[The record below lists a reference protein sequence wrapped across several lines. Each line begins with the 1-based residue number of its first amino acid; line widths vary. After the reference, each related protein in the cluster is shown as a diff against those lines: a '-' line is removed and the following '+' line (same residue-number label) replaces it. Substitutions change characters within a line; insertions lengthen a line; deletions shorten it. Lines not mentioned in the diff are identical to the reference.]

1 MGARAPRLLLTGF
14 ERFGPHKTNPTQSL
28 AERLDGEW
36 FGPCRVVA
44 RVLPVSIAKIAD
56 VLAAAIAD
64 TEPAAIVSLGLAAG
78 ETCVRIE
85 RVARNGLKFPYPDN
99 DGKRPTGKIERGA
112 AATKAANLPFAA
124 ILKRLIAAGIPARL
138 SDDAGLYLCNAALWH
153 LAGIAG
159 KRPFGFVHL
168 PATPEMVAEEL
179 RRGALSGPENCASMG
194 LRLQLAAV
202 RVVLAEAARKALK

>member
-1 MGARAPRLLLTGF
+1 MGARAPRILLTGF

-36 FGPCRVVA
+36 FGPARVVS
-44 RVLPVSIAKIAD
+44 RVVPVSIAKIAEA
-56 VLAAAIAD
+56 LAAAVEETDPVAV
-64 TEPAAIVSLGLAAG
+64 VSLGLAAG
-78 ETCVRIE
+78 ETCVRVE

-99 DGKRPTGKIERGA
+99 DGKRPTGRIERGA
-112 AATKAANLPFAA
+112 PATRAANLPFAP
-124 ILKRLIAAGIPARL
+124 IVKRLLAAGIPARL

-153 LAGIAG
+153 LAGLAG

-168 PATPEMVAEEL
+168 PSTPEMVADSL
-179 RRGALSGPENCASMG
+179 RRGAEMPPEKCASMG

-202 RVVLAEAARKALK
+202 RVVLAETARKALK

>member
-1 MGARAPRLLLTGF
+1 MGARAPRLLVTGF
-14 ERFGPHKTNPTQSL
+14 ERFGPHKTNPTQAL

-36 FGPCRVVA
+36 FGPARVVS
-44 RVLPVSIAKIAD
+44 RVLPVSIAKIGPA
-56 VLAAAIAD
+56 LEAAIEETD
-64 TEPAAIVSLGLAAG
+64 PVAIVALGLAAG

-85 RVARNGLKFPYPDN
+85 RVAKNGLKFPYPDN
-99 DGKRPTGKIERGA
+99 DGKRPTGKIARGA
-112 AATKAANLPFAA
+112 PASRAATLPFNA
-124 ILKRLIAAGIPARL
+124 ILKRLLAAGIPARL

-153 LAGIAG
+153 LAGLAD

-168 PATPEMVAEEL
+168 PSTPEMVAEAL
-179 RRGALSGPENCASMG
+179 RREGETAPGKCASMG